1 MLQHVSVEIR
11 PDQEAACVAFWK
23 LLGFEQMTPPPILR
37 GHVTWVQRNQ
47 TQIHFLHTDTPKT
60 TDQGHGAVLVEDYDA
75 TLKALEEAGHEIRE
89 GSNAWDAPRSFVRD
103 PAGNLFEVMSKSPQ
117 PPWPGE

>member
-11 PDQEAACVAFWK
+11 PDQEDACIAFWK

-47 TQIHFLHTDTPKT
+47 TQIHFLHTDAPRT

-75 TLKALEEAGHEIRE
+75 TLKALADAGHEIRE

>member
-11 PDQEAACVAFWK
+11 RDQVDDCVAFWK

-37 GHVTWVQRNQ
+37 DHVTWVQRNG
-47 TQIHFLHTDTPKT
+47 TQIHFLYTDSPKT
-60 TDQGHGAVLVEDYDA
+60 TDQGHGAVLVEDYEG
-75 TLKALEEAGHEIRE
+75 TISALEDAGHEVRE